1 MPRRR
6 QPPEIWRGTG
16 GNAGTRKRI
25 WERDGMMCVRCKAL
39 RTLREAHIDHI
50 KSGKYGTNADNNLR
64 TLCRRCH
71 VLRADFRHRGM
82 IAAALR
88 DELIPPNWRELVWDG

>member
-1 MPRRR
+1 MPKKRPPREVWDEHRETTWKKNGGRCRRCGIEV
-6 QPPEIWRGTG
+6 PL
-16 GNAGTRKRI
+16 K
-25 WERDGMMCVRCKAL
+25 
-39 RTLREAHIDHI
+39 EAHCDHI
-50 KSGKYGTNADNNLR
+50 RSGKSADNSIANRR

-88 DELIPPNWRELVWDG
+88 DGLIPPNWRELVWGD

>member
-6 QPPEIWRGTG
+6 QPREIWDE
-16 GNAGTRKRI
+16 TRRRVLA
-25 WERDGMMCVRCKAL
+25 RDGWRCTRCGAAL
-39 RTLREAHIDHI
+39 TEATAHVDHMV
-50 KSGKYGTNADNNLR
+50 SGKHGTNKMSNLR
-64 TLCRRCH
+64 TLCRPCH

-88 DELIPPNWRELVWDG
+88 DGIIPADWRPLVWDDVG